1 MAFVKSGKT
10 QNELLVSY
18 LRGTG
23 RGISAPQ
30 ARALF
35 GVKNLRARMSD
46 LRQAGLNVRRTINTE
61 GNTTYFV
68 SRRAIDG
75 SQADVCV

>member
-23 RGISAPQ
+23 RSLSAPQ

-46 LRQAGLNVRRTINTE
+46 LRQEGYKVRTATNTE
-61 GNTTYFV
+61 GNTTYAV
-68 SRRAIDG
+68 SRRKEG
-75 SQADVCV
+75 QL

>member
-23 RGISAPQ
+23 RSLSAPQ

-46 LRQAGLNVRRTINTE
+46 LRQEGYKVRTATNTE
-61 GNTTYFV
+61 GNTTYSV
-68 SRRAIDG
+68 SRRKEGQI
-75 SQADVCV
+75 

>member
-1 MAFVKSGKT
+1 MAFVNSSKT
-10 QNELLVSY
+10 QTELLVTY

-30 ARALF
+30 ARSLF

-46 LRQAGLNVRRTINTE
+46 LRQNGYKVRTATNKE

-68 SRRAIDG
+68 SRRMVG
-75 SQADVCV
+75 QS

>member
-23 RGISAPQ
+23 RTISAPQ

-46 LRQAGLNVRRTINTE
+46 LRQDSYKVRTGYNTE
-61 GNTTYFV
+61 GNTTYAV
-68 SRRAIDG
+68 SRRMVG
-75 SQADVCV
+75 QA

>member
-23 RGISAPQ
+23 RNISAPQ

-46 LRQAGLNVRRTINTE
+46 LRQYGYKVRTGLNTE
-61 GNTTYFV
+61 GNTTYAV
-68 SRRAIDG
+68 SRRMIG
-75 SQADVCV
+75 QA

>member
-1 MAFVKSGKT
+1 MAVVNSSKT
-10 QNELLVSY
+10 QTELLVSY

-30 ARALF
+30 ARSLF
-35 GVKNLRARMSD
+35 GVKNLRARMTD
-46 LRQAGLNVRRTINTE
+46 LRQSGYTVRKDMNKE

-68 SRRAIDG
+68 SRRMIG
-75 SQADVCV
+75 QA

>member
-46 LRQAGLNVRRTINTE
+46 LRIAGYKIRKAINTE
-61 GNTTYFV
+61 GNTQYFV
-68 SRRAIDG
+68 SRRMVG
-75 SQADVCV
+75 QA

>member
-35 GVKNLRARMSD
+35 GIANLRARMTD
-46 LRQAGLNVRRTINTE
+46 LRQAGYKVRKNLNTE

-68 SRRAIDG
+68 SRRMVG
-75 SQADVCV
+75 QV

>member
-1 MAFVKSGKT
+1 MAFVNSSKT
-10 QNELLVSY
+10 QTELLVSY

-30 ARALF
+30 ARSLF

-46 LRQAGLNVRRTINTE
+46 IRQCGYKVRTSTNTE

-68 SRRAIDG
+68 SRRMVG
-75 SQADVCV
+75 QA